1 RAGGNG
7 TFFIGEAKVVADR
20 WYHMAL
26 VRNDSLEIYF
36 VDGQV
41 VDTSMASSGGSIWDR
56 TVLIL
61 GATRIPDRFFAGA
74 IDDVRIY
81 EAALTAD
88 QVELLYRN
96 SPT

>member
-1 RAGGNG
+1 
-7 TFFIGEAKVVADR
+7 
-20 WYHMAL
+20 MAL